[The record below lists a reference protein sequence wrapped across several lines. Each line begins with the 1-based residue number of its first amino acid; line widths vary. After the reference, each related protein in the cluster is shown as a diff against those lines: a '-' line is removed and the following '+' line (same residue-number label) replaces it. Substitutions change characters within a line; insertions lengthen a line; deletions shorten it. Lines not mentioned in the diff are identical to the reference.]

1 MMDKIYCCAIP
12 LRNASQQHQAAI
24 DAGKSAR
31 SIYVEGRGNETF
43 DACIAQF
50 RGPGT
55 LGLSGGLRVLGT
67 SRQAIV
73 DRVLLLKKLHV
84 VPYNLDTG
92 ERDETKLLNEAIN
105 KIHGAKTL
113 KESPLQAKRIGAK
126 GGRSK
131 GIYAQKRRDELFRED
146 VIIRLCEHPKL
157 SWDDCAAI
165 LGGKPFSAS
174 TLRRKYG
181 N

>member
-1 MMDKIYCCAIP
+1 MMDKVYCCAISFH
-12 LRNASQQHQAAI
+12 NASQQHQAAI
-24 DAGKSAR
+24 DAGKSPR

-55 LGLSGGLRVLGT
+55 LGLSGGLRVLGNK
-67 SRQAIV
+67 RQTIV
-73 DRVLLLKKLHV
+73 DRALLLKKLQIT
-84 VPYNLDTG
+84 PYDLDTG
-92 ERDETKLLNEAIN
+92 EKDGIKLLNDAIS
-105 KIHGAKTL
+105 KINGAKAL
-113 KESPLQAKRIGAK
+113 KADPRHARRIGAK

-131 GIYAQKRRDELFRED
+131 GIQAQVRRDELFRED
-146 VIIRLCEHPKL
+146 VVIRLCEHPKL

>member
-1 MMDKIYCCAIP
+1 MDKVYCCAIP
-12 LRNASQQHQAAI
+12 FHNASQQHQAAV
-24 DAGKSAR
+24 DAGKPLR

-43 DACIAQF
+43 ETCIAQF
-50 RGPGT
+50 RGHGT

-67 SRQAIV
+67 SRKAIV
-73 DRVLLLKKLHV
+73 ERVLRLKEKGI

-92 ERDETKLLNEAIN
+92 ERDETRLLDEAIC
-105 KIHGAKTL
+105 KIAGARAL
-113 KESPLQAKRIGAK
+113 HEDPRRARRQGAK
-126 GGRSK
+126 GGTAK
-131 GIYAQKRRDELFRED
+131 GAAAQAKRNEMFRED
-146 VIIRLCEHPKL
+146 VVIRLCNHPKL
-157 SWDDCAAI
+157 TWDDCAFI